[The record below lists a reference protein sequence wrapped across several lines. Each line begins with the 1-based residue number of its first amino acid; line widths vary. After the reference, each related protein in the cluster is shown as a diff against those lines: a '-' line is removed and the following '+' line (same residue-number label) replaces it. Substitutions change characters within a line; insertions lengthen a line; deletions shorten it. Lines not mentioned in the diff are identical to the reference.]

1 MSQQNICLSCG
12 RVVFGSDNEPAI
24 CTVCAEFTTE
34 VQFPVLVRQVVPET
48 SVINPEDLR
57 DTAVPR
63 GWNEV

>member
-34 VQFPVLVRQVVPET
+34 VSFPVLVRQVVPET
-48 SVINPEDLR
+48 SVINPDDLR
-57 DTAVPR
+57 
-63 GWNEV
+63 EVYEPQS